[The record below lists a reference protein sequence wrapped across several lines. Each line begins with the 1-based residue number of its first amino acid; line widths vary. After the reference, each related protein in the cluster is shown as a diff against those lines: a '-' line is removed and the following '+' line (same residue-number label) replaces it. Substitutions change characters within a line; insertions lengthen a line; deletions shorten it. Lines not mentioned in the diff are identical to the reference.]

1 MKIVDTI
8 KIRDRV
14 LIVEEDD
21 FSSQRWFQLSGNRF
35 ESVFLPNSIKAHKNY
50 DKIISIITP
59 LISYNGELNGNIYYY
74 GK

>member
-8 KIRDRV
+8 KVRDRI

-21 FSSQRWFQLSGNRF
+21 YSSQRWFQLSENRF
-35 ESVFLPNSIKAHKNY
+35 ESVFLPLSIKTHKNCE
-50 DKIISIITP
+50 KILSIVIP
-59 LISYNGELNGNIYYY
+59 LITVNGERGDIYYY